1 MRYFWLLL
9 AVVVTAVIFVNSS
22 LPATESGRL
31 SGVVAQLVLQ
41 LARLTDITLTGNVE
55 HTIRKLAHF
64 LEFACLGLLWCKTFA
79 SFHVSNSTSTGY
91 ILLLCLL
98 TAVADEYIQLFSPGR
113 EGRVMDVLL
122 DFSGASCAWLWYR
135 ILQWCD

>member
-22 LPATESGRL
+22 LPATESGKL
-31 SGVVAQLVLQ
+31 SGFVAQFVAQLSQ
-41 LARLTDITLTGNVE
+41 LLDITLKGDVE

-79 SFHVSNSTSTGY
+79 SFRVSNRTSTGY

-98 TAVADEYIQLFSPGR
+98 TAVTDEYIQLFSLGR
-113 EGRVMDVLL
+113 EGKVMDVLL
-122 DFSGASCAWLWYR
+122 DFSGAACAWLWYR
-135 ILQWCD
+135 IVQWCE

>member
-9 AVVVTAVIFVNSS
+9 AVVLVLLIFVNSS
-22 LPATESGRL
+22 LPAAASSKL
-31 SGVVAQLVLQ
+31 SGFAAQLVLE
-41 LARLTDITLTGNVE
+41 LSRLLDLSVKGNVE

-79 SFHVSNSTSTGY
+79 SFRVSNRTSTGY

-98 TAVADEYIQLFSPGR
+98 TAVTDEYIQLFSLGR
-113 EGRVMDVLL
+113 EGKVMDVLL
-122 DFSGASCAWLWYR
+122 DFSGAACAWLWYR
-135 ILQWCD
+135 IVQWCE

>member
-41 LARLTDITLTGNVE
+41 LARLLDITLTGNVE

-79 SFHVSNSTSTGY
+79 SFHVSNRTSNGY

-98 TAVADEYIQLFSPGR
+98 TAVADEYIQLFSSGR

>member
-79 SFHVSNSTSTGY
+79 SFHVSNRTSTGY

-98 TAVADEYIQLFSPGR
+98 TAVADEYIQLFSSGR
-113 EGRVMDVLL
+113 GGRVMDVLL